1 MAEKD
6 PKLAEK
12 NAVDSGEENSPE
24 KGGGVK
30 ASILKRFR
38 PVIIVSLI
46 VVVECVTAFFLSPSG
61 NPVFAEGD
69 LTPEQLLVLKKAG
82 LIQPEEP
89 ETVPCVELDMG
100 EFGVTHSSKSLGT
113 TIQVSFHLFG
123 VLPNGKEEEFKLL
136 FGEKENRIR
145 DLVRSI
151 IRESEVS
158 ELASPGLGLI
168 KRRILEKVNRELG
181 KPMLQEV
188 VFSNYSFFER

>member
-1 MAEKD
+1 MLSSTWE
-6 PKLAEK
+6 
-12 NAVDSGEENSPE
+12 
-24 KGGGVK
+24 
-30 ASILKRFR
+30 
-38 PVIIVSLI
+38 SL
-46 VVVECVTAFFLSPSG
+46 
-61 NPVFAEGD
+61 
-69 LTPEQLLVLKKAG
+69 
-82 LIQPEEP
+82 
-89 ETVPCVELDMG
+89 
-100 EFGVTHSSKSLGT
+100 GVTHSSKSLGT